1 MQTDII
7 ILEKEKKKKQKKAST
22 KVGGNLQKVL
32 NVKWSLCWAVTYL
45 KLVSFNQQARDI
57 LLVNSC
63 ISQHWTLFSVCKSA
77 LLNYCQTV
85 AQAELKQG
93 KYISWVQNNWGFF
106 FIMWYELFSH

>member
-45 KLVSFNQQARDI
+45 KLVSFNQQAR
-57 LLVNSC
+57 NSSAGEQLH
-63 ISQHWTLFSVCKSA
+63 ISA
-77 LLNYCQTV
+77 LDIV
-85 AQAELKQG
+85 
-93 KYISWVQNNWGFF
+93 
-106 FIMWYELFSH
+106 